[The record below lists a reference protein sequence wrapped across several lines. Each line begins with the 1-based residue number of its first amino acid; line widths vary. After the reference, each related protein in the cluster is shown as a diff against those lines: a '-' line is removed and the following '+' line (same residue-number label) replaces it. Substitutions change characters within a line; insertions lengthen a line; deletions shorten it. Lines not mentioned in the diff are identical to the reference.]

1 MNGQSEGNLFR
12 NPSRVGFFLAE
23 MENIEEGWLEHDVS
37 VQIAVVIG
45 FHKVASCSEH
55 GWNGGH
61 SISVYSIIEKCYES
75 HTRNWV
81 M

>member
-1 MNGQSEGNLFR
+1 MNGQSEGNLSH
-12 NPSRVGFFLAE
+12 NPSRVGFLLAE
-23 MENIEEGWLEHDVS
+23 MENSEEGWLEHDVS

-45 FHKVASCSEH
+45 FHKGARCSEH

-61 SISVYSIIEKCYES
+61 SISVYSIIEKCDES

>member
-1 MNGQSEGNLFR
+1 MNGQRERNLFR
-12 NPSRVGFFLAE
+12 NPSRVGFLLAE
-23 MENIEEGWLEHDVS
+23 MENIEEGWIEHDVS

-55 GWNGGH
+55 GWNSGH
-61 SISVYSIIEKCYES
+61 SISVYSIFEKCNES
-75 HTRNWV
+75 YTQNWE